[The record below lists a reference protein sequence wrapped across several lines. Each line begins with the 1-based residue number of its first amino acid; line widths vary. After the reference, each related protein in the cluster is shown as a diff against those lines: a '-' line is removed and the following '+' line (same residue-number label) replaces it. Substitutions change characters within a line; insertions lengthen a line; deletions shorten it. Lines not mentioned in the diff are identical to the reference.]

1 MKLHTS
7 QFLGIESPYTDYENA
22 HVVVLPVPYQGGVSY
37 GEGTNLA
44 PEAIIEASHYLEL
57 YDEVLELEP
66 YRMGIT
72 TVEPISA
79 DQSENIVDAIQTAV
93 RELLNDKKYI
103 AMLGGDHSI
112 STGYARAIQEAY
124 DTFSV
129 IQLDAH
135 SDLRESYE
143 GSPYSH
149 ASVMARIRELTPH
162 TLQLGIRSMCIE
174 EAERIRK
181 EKLFVCHMDQ
191 WRKGIFNLDAALKKL
206 PDPVFITFDVDVM
219 DWSVIASTGTPEPG
233 GLLWDEAIDILTK
246 IFQTKQVIG
255 FDIVELSINHSDR
268 NSPFAVA
275 KLLYKML
282 GMHYQKNVVKK

>member
-22 HVVVLPVPYQGGVSY
+22 RVVVLPVPYQGGVSY
-37 GEGTNLA
+37 GKGTDLA
-44 PEAIIEASHYLEL
+44 PEAVIEASHYLEL
-57 YDEVLELEP
+57 YDEVLDSEP

-72 TVEPISA
+72 TVEPVFTDKSK
-79 DQSENIVDAIQTAV
+79 SIVDAVQAAV
-93 RELLNDKKYI
+93 GELLNDNKYVTL
-103 AMLGGDHSI
+103 LGGDHSI
-112 STGYARAIQEAY
+112 STGYARAIHERY

-143 GSPYSH
+143 GTPYSH
-149 ASVMARIRELTPH
+149 ASVMARIRELTSH

-174 EAERIRK
+174 EAKRIQE
-181 EKLFVCHMDQ
+181 EKLSVCRMDQ
-191 WRKGIFNLDAALKKL
+191 WRKDLFNLDAALKKL

-233 GLLWDEAIDILTK
+233 GLLWDEAIDILRK
-246 IFQTKQVIG
+246 IFETKHVIG
-255 FDIVELSINHSDR
+255 FDIVELSADSADR

-275 KLLYKML
+275 KLLYKMI
-282 GMHYQKNVVKK
+282 GMYSQKAWNQK